1 MATAYANNHH
11 YDLAIQT
18 AEKGITLNPKCIY
31 CNSAKGF
38 AYYETG
44 KYAEAVTAY
53 SKAIDFSIQQKHEKT
68 YTKFSSRCEAYI
80 GLKDFEKAFADCN
93 RAIKLNKE
101 DPWAYKNRAKIYLAL
116 NKKNKALKDAQIA
129 EKLLK
134 KNHEEYMDKV
144 EIADLQ
150 KVLEQ
155 ARI

>member
-1 MATAYANNHH
+1 MLLLKN
-11 YDLAIQT
+11 AI
-18 AEKGITLNPKCIY
+18 
-31 CNSAKGF
+31 
-38 AYYETG
+38 
-44 KYAEAVTAY
+44 
-53 SKAIDFSIQQKHEKT
+53 
-68 YTKFSSRCEAYI
+68 
-80 GLKDFEKAFADCN
+80 LKKSP
-93 RAIKLNKE
+93 KE

>member
-1 MATAYANNHH
+1 
-11 YDLAIQT
+11 
-18 AEKGITLNPKCIY
+18 
-31 CNSAKGF
+31 
-38 AYYETG
+38 
-44 KYAEAVTAY
+44 
-53 SKAIDFSIQQKHEKT
+53 
-68 YTKFSSRCEAYI
+68 
-80 GLKDFEKAFADCN
+80 
-93 RAIKLNKE
+93 
-101 DPWAYKNRAKIYLAL
+101 L